1 MGRLIAPDASQVSPL
16 HRERLD
22 TVARL
27 LLARGARSV
36 CDLGCGSGA
45 LLERLIAEDQ
55 FELLIGVEQSLAAL
69 EHLRGRMGRDLE
81 RGRVRLLH
89 GSFTVPDPRLK
100 GLDAA
105 VMMETLE
112 HVEPDRL
119 SLVERAVFQVARPEL
134 VVITT
139 PNVES
144 NALLGLAPG
153 RRRHPDHRFEWPR
166 ARFAAWAQG
175 VGARHGYGVDWG
187 EIGWSHP
194 LFGAPTQMAS
204 FSRKAARTDRLEPA
218 GLQTPEGNLFPARP
232 ARVMT
237 NRQGA

>member
-1 MGRLIAPDASQVSPL
+1 MIAPDASQLSPL
-16 HRERLD
+16 HRERVD
-22 TVARL
+22 TVVAL
-27 LLARGARSV
+27 LLAHGARSV

-45 LLERLIAEDQ
+45 LLERLMAEAQ
-55 FELLIGVEQSLAAL
+55 FEALIGLEQSLAAL
-69 EHLRGRMGRDLE
+69 DHLRRRLGPEAAD
-81 RGRVRLLH
+81 GRVRLIH
-89 GSFTVPDPRLK
+89 GSFAEADPRLA

-105 VMMETLE
+105 VLMETLE

-119 SLVERAVFQVARPEL
+119 SQVERAVFGFARPGL

-144 NALLGLAPG
+144 NGLLGLAPG

-166 ARFAAWAQG
+166 ARFAAWADG
-175 VGARHGYGVDWG
+175 VGLRNGYHVTWG

-194 LFGAPTQMAS
+194 RFGAPTQMAC
-204 FSRKAARTDRLEPA
+204 FTRPPAAVA
-218 GLQTPEGNLFPARP
+218 GLASAGNLFPARP
-232 ARVMT
+232 AGVMT

>member
-1 MGRLIAPDASQVSPL
+1 MIAPDASQVSPL
-16 HRERLD
+16 HRERLE
-22 TVARL
+22 TVAGL
-27 LLARGARSV
+27 LLAAGARSV

-55 FELLIGVEQSLAAL
+55 FELLIGVEQSMPAL
-69 EHLRGRMGRDLE
+69 EHLRSRMGRDLE

-89 GSFTVPDPRLK
+89 GSFTEPDPRLK

-105 VMMETLE
+105 VLMETLE

-119 SLVERAVFQVARPEL
+119 SLVERAVFQVARPGL

-144 NALLGLAPG
+144 NGLLGLAPG

-175 VGARHGYGVDWG
+175 VGERQGYRVEWG

-194 LFGAPTQMAS
+194 RFGAPTQMAR
-204 FSRKAARTDRLEPA
+204 FTRAAARTDRPDMAGFQPPA
-218 GLQTPEGNLFPARP
+218 GNLFPARP
-232 ARVMT
+232 AGVMT

>member
-1 MGRLIAPDASQVSPL
+1 VIAPDASQVSPL
-16 HRERLD
+16 HRERLE
-22 TVARL
+22 TVTAL
-27 LLARGARSV
+27 LLTHGVRSV

-45 LLERLIAEDQ
+45 LLERLMDEAQ
-55 FELLIGVEQSLAAL
+55 FETLIGLDQSPMAL
-69 EHLRGRMGRDLE
+69 DRLRSRIGADGSG
-81 RGRVRLLH
+81 GRVRLML
-89 GSFTVPDPRLK
+89 GSFTEIQPLLT

-105 VMMETLE
+105 VLMETLE

-119 SLVERAVFQVARPEL
+119 SLVERAVFGAARPGL

-144 NALLGLAPG
+144 NTLLGLGPG

-166 ARFAAWAQG
+166 ARFAAWAAG
-175 VGARHGYGVDWG
+175 VGKRNGYAVTWG

-194 LFGAPTQMAS
+194 RLGAPTQMAS
-204 FSRKAARTDRLEPA
+204 FTRAPATTELEPSLRPA
-218 GLQTPEGNLFPARP
+218 VPAGNLFPARP
-232 ARVMT
+232 AGAMT